1 MTARTSWLRWPVA
14 VACLVAWVG
23 AAQAE
28 DARSFRAG
36 KVNAMT
42 QNLYVGANLFKILEA
57 QAPEEVPGKV
67 TEIVLDVQATDFR
80 DRAEAIADL
89 IEQQNPQLIGLQEV
103 SELLIQC
110 PGDAVIGNPTPA
122 ETPYLDYLDILLD
135 ALEARGLEYV
145 VGAEITDADVELPAI
160 AYAGGAPVIP
170 GCTPPLD
177 FPFFDVRL
185 IDHDTILVRSDVE
198 YANPLAANFTVNL
211 EVPTA
216 AGGVEFTRGWTA
228 VDATI
233 NGRTFTFF
241 NTHLEVSSS
250 PFSRTVQAA
259 QAQEMAAIL
268 ATIPNTIVAVGD
280 FNSSA
285 EDGPV
290 AECALPGP
298 GPEDPPI
305 FFDCPTPYEIL
316 SLAGYVDTWDL
327 RGGPWEQGN
336 TCCQAD
342 LLDNELSELYER
354 IDLIFVRPAPDHYGG
369 PVARGVRAE
378 VLGEE
383 PGDKSPTGLWPSD
396 HAGVGASMTIRV
408 PK

>member
-1 MTARTSWLRWPVA
+1 MRNRTTWLRWALVIGCFIFA
-14 VACLVAWVG
+14 VASV
-23 AAQAE
+23 QAG
-28 DARSFRAG
+28 DKRSFRAG
-36 KVNAMT
+36 KSNVMT

-57 QAPEEVPGKV
+57 QDPTEVPAKV
-67 TEIVLDVQATDFR
+67 TEIVLDVQATDFP

-89 IEQQNPQLIGLQEV
+89 IGQQNPQLIGLQEV
-103 SELLIQC
+103 SELLVQC

-135 ALEARGLEYV
+135 ALEARGLHYE
-145 VGAEITDADVELPAI
+145 VGAEITNADVELPAI
-160 AYAGGAPVIP
+160 AYAGDAPVIP

-177 FPFFDVRL
+177 FPFFDIRL
-185 IDHDTILVRSDVE
+185 IDHDTILVRSDVD
-198 YANPLAANFTVNL
+198 YDNSLAVNFSVNL

-233 NGRTFTFF
+233 RGRTFTFF
-241 NTHLEVSSS
+241 NTHLEVSGS
-250 PFSRTVQAA
+250 PFARTVQAA
-259 QAQEMAAIL
+259 QAQEMATIL
-268 ATIPNTIVAVGD
+268 AADTNTIVAVGD
-280 FNSSA
+280 FISSA

-290 AECALPGP
+290 AECAIPGP
-298 GPEDPPI
+298 GEDDPPI
-305 FFDCPTPYEIL
+305 FFPCPTPYEIL
-316 SLAGYVDTWDL
+316 TLSGYTDTWDV
-327 RGGPWEQGN
+327 RGGPWDRGD

-342 LLDNELSELYER
+342 LLDNVDSQLDER

-369 PVARGVRAE
+369 PVARGVRAQ

-396 HAGVGASMTIRV
+396 HAGVGARMTIRV
-408 PK
+408 PR